1 MRHPVFFRVGD
12 VRGRGCRLGAMPKWA
27 FDCVAYC
34 QGELQTRPCRAQ
46 TVQFS
51 LTLYSSNAHF
61 GQRPPRASPS
71 SHCVL
76 AREKTGRRLRVGVV
90 GGGEEVTQRLGREAD
105 GNYVCLAL
113 CTGRKRWLIPFGET
127 FVFTIFYS
135 FVYF

>member
-1 MRHPVFFRVGD
+1 MAPCFFLRVGD

-61 GQRPPRASPS
+61 GKAPS
-71 SHCVL
+71 RHPLPL
-76 AREKTGRRLRVGVV
+76 AVYWRREKTGRRLRVGVV
-90 GGGEEVTQRLGREAD
+90 GGGEGVTQRLKVKGGGVGWAD
-105 GNYVCLAL
+105 FRNDFSL
-113 CTGRKRWLIPFGET
+113 
-127 FVFTIFYS
+127 
-135 FVYF
+135 